1 MKTITHLIT
10 IIVLLLAPICGYCK
24 HGDTSPLAAY
34 SARWNDPKYRVCNT
48 AEKVGYMTEKEK
60 ELIYV
65 LNLARM
71 NPKLFCETVL
81 PRAHDIS
88 SFIDTSNEVYYKTLV
103 ATMRQMTPL
112 NILQPDSLC
121 MVSAR
126 CHATTSGKVGYVGH
140 ERRNEKCRKNK
151 HYYGECCNYGSD
163 EPLEILLLLLED
175 HGVPSL
181 GHRKICLGTYNM
193 IGVAIAPH
201 TTYEHNAVMDF
212 Y

>member
-1 MKTITHLIT
+1 MQTITVFIT
-10 IIVLLLAPICGYCK
+10 GILLLLAPLGSYGGEGGK
-24 HGDTSPLAAY
+24 SPLAAY
-34 SARWNDPKYRVCNT
+34 SAQWNDPKYRVCNT
-48 AEKVGYMTEKEK
+48 AEHVGYMTDKEK

-71 NPKLFCETVL
+71 NPKLFCATVL

-88 SFIDTSNEVYYKTLV
+88 SFIDTSNEVYYQTLV
-103 ATMRQMTPL
+103 TTMRQMNPL
-112 NILQPDSLC
+112 NVLQPDSLC

-140 ERRNEKCRKNK
+140 DRRNDKCRKNK
-151 HYYGECCNYGSD
+151 HYYGECCSYGSD

-175 HGVPSL
+175 HDVPSL
-181 GHRKICLGTYNM
+181 GHRKICLGAYNK

-201 TTYEHNAVMDF
+201 TTYEHNTVLDF

>member
-1 MKTITHLIT
+1 MKTT
-10 IIVLLLAPICGYCK
+10 ILFLTGILLLLTPIAGHCK
-24 HGDTSPLAAY
+24 DEDKSPLAAY
-34 SARWNDPKYRVCNT
+34 STKWNDPKYKACNT
-48 AEKVGYMTEKEK
+48 AEHVGYMTPKEK

-71 NPKLFCETVL
+71 NPKLFSETVL

-103 ATMRQMTPL
+103 ATMSQMNPL

-121 MVSAR
+121 VVSAR

-140 ERRNEKCRKNK
+140 DRRNEKCRKNK

-175 HGVPSL
+175 HDVPSL
-181 GHRKICLGTYNM
+181 GHRKICLGIYNK

-201 TTYEHNAVMDF
+201 TTYGHNAVMDF